1 MVVQVRLRKLAALA
15 VLRSVR
21 GGETSGEGGMIEF
34 TLPFA
39 LPSLNVRDRQH
50 WAVRRR
56 AKGNLRWSVVVAI
69 GGSRYL
75 PEAPLQRARVT
86 VTRHGKAMDTD
97 NLHAS
102 VKSLMDVL
110 CVASR
115 THPTG
120 LGFIVDDAPTF
131 CELIVRQEKAGP
143 KQARTAVTIEPI
155 QNESAAL

>member
-1 MVVQVRLRKLAALA
+1 
-15 VLRSVR
+15 
-21 GGETSGEGGMIEF
+21 MIEF

-75 PEAPLQRARVT
+75 PEAPLPRARVT